1 MGACCNEMDIWEAN
15 SIGAAYTPHPCAA
28 TGISAC
34 SASGGTCEQPSRYA
48 SVCDPD
54 GCDFNAYR
62 MGNPN
67 FYGPGKT
74 VDTTSKFTVVTQ
86 FITNDGT
93 ATGNLVEIKRWYV
106 QNGVVI
112 PNSMSTLSGVT
123 GNSVT
128 DAFCNAQKTLFGDNN
143 QFTAK
148 GGLTEMGA
156 SFKRSAVLVLS
167 IWDDTAVSMLWLDS
181 DFPTDA
187 DPTAPGVARGT
198 CATSSGV
205 PSDVEANSPNAQ
217 VIYSNIKF
225 GELGSTF
232 TQPTT
237 TTGGVTTSKSTT
249 TASTTTKST
258 TTSSTT
264 TTKSTT
270 TAVPTTKSS
279 TTTSKTP
286 VTTANPASQ
295 THWGQVRLFRIELGN
310 NSNLIPLTVRR
321 NRIYWT
327 YLVCFSLH
335 LQSQQPL
342 LLSGMSVTAPRCLHS
357 NLLPLLSSACKREGS
372 IPGELSI
379 RAPPTLCISPPKI
392 PSIYGLIY
400 RAVTALS

>member
-28 TGISAC
+28 TGISPC
-34 SASGGTCEQPSRYA
+34 SASAGTCEQPSRYA

-62 MGNPN
+62 MGNTG

-86 FITNDGT
+86 FITSDGT

-112 PNSMSTLSGVT
+112 PNSQSTVSGVT
-123 GNSVT
+123 GNSIT
-128 DAFCNAQKTLFGDNN
+128 DAYCTAQKTAFGDNN
-143 QFTAK
+143 QFSAK
-148 GGLTEMGA
+148 GGLTEMGT
-156 SFKRSAVLVLS
+156 SLKRTAVLVLS

-181 DFPTDA
+181 DYPTDA
-187 DPTAPGVARGT
+187 DATKPGIARGT

-237 TTGGVTTSKSTT
+237 TTGGVTTTKGTT
-249 TASTTTKST
+249 TTTKST
-258 TTSSTT
+258 TGGVTTTKSSTT

-270 TAVPTTKSS
+270 TAKS
-279 TTTSKTP
+279 TTTSSKTTT
-286 VTTANPASQ
+286 TTANGATQ
-295 THWGQVRLFRIELGN
+295 THYGQVRLFQIKFRDN
-310 NSNLIPLTVRR
+310 PNLIPLTVRR
-321 NRIYWT
+321 NRIHWT
-327 YLVCFSLH
+327 YGLRFWYH
-335 LQSQQPL
+335 LPSRQP
-342 LLSGMSVTAPRCLHS
+342 V
-357 NLLPLLSSACKREGS
+357 LLSSM
-372 IPGELSI
+372 
-379 RAPPTLCISPPKI
+379 
-392 PSIYGLIY
+392 
-400 RAVTALS
+400 